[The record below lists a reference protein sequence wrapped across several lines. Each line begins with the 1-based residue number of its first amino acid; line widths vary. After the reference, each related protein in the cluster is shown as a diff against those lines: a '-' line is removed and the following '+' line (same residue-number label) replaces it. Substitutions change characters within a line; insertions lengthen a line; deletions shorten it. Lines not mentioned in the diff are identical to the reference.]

1 MSSLRARPARAPFDV
16 LPRHFAVIAVAT
28 VLSIAVAALL
38 AAREPRAHRAT
49 AVVRLTVAQ
58 TPIASRVDPVLSE
71 IVVLTS
77 RTVIGNAIDREGL
90 RVVSSSSDVP
100 AGAPRE
106 QAIDYVLEHL
116 DATPVPSEAQIRVE
130 FTSADSSMAP
140 RTVNAI
146 VRAYEEASAEAAR
159 REARRRLEFLERELR
174 ATDSLLPIARI
185 QRDNVVAREAQ
196 TASREEQLSN
206 LRLSEVLLSR
216 TLSSPT
222 AGSSVDSGVLMSL
235 PPMAGDATA
244 RALYARFVSY
254 RSERETM
261 LAARSPQHPDV
272 QRLNTLLAAT
282 REELLRSARARQ
294 GSDRKST
301 RLNSSQLVISFAVLC

>member
-49 AVVRLTVAQ
+49 AVVRLTVSQ

-90 RVVSSSSDVP
+90 RVVSSSSDDVP

-116 DATPVPSEAQIRVE
+116 NATPVPSEAQIRVE
-130 FTSADSSMAP
+130 
-140 RTVNAI
+140 
-146 VRAYEEASAEAAR
+146 
-159 REARRRLEFLERELR
+159 
-174 ATDSLLPIARI
+174 
-185 QRDNVVAREAQ
+185 
-196 TASREEQLSN
+196 
-206 LRLSEVLLSR
+206 
-216 TLSSPT
+216 
-222 AGSSVDSGVLMSL
+222 
-235 PPMAGDATA
+235 
-244 RALYARFVSY
+244 
-254 RSERETM
+254 
-261 LAARSPQHPDV
+261 
-272 QRLNTLLAAT
+272 
-282 REELLRSARARQ
+282 
-294 GSDRKST
+294 
-301 RLNSSQLVISFAVLC
+301 